1 VQVCSGAAIEDTLG
15 ASLGLSTLA
24 AAGLGNAASDGIG
37 IGKGYTKLFFKGL
50 QAQYL
55 YSFVHTACRTASR
68 TAYQLTE
75 SSILSFWH
83 HRSISLFLFLIGH
96 KQV

>member
-37 IGKGYTKLFFKGL
+37 IGMSHETLF
-50 QAQYL
+50 
-55 YSFVHTACRTASR
+55 
-68 TAYQLTE
+68 QLVLNE
-75 SSILSFWH
+75 IQL
-83 HRSISLFLFLIGH
+83 ISLF
-96 KQV
+96 